1 MDNNDYEDDDDD
13 DDDGDGDDVCND
25 VKKRN
30 IKIINK

>member
-1 MDNNDYEDDDDD
+1 MDNNDYEEDD